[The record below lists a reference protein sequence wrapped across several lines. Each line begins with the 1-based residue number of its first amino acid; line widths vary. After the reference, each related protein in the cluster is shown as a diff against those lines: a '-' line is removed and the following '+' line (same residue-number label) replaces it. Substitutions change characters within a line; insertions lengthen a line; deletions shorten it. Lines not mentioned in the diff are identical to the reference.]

1 LQELGYRLV
10 IYPAHALFMAVK
22 QIESMF
28 ADLRDN
34 GTIEPWLPR
43 MVNFSEWKRVSGV
56 TASEELERRYEAA
69 HPSRSD

>member
-1 LQELGYRLV
+1 
-10 IYPAHALFMAVK
+10 MAVK

-28 ADLRDN
+28 ADLRDH